1 MALKNNGQI
10 DRKFV
15 LFGLKIV
22 GDFGVTIAVPVIF
35 FVYLGQKLDA
45 RYGTSIRFTVIAFV
59 VSALISGLLVY
70 KHAKEYGKQYQ
81 DLSKDDKK

>member
-1 MALKNNGQI
+1 MASKNNGQI

-22 GDFGVTIAVPVIF
+22 GDFGVTIAVPVIL
-35 FVYLGQKLDA
+35 FVYFGQKLDA
-45 RYGTSIRFTVIAFV
+45 KYGTSVRFTVIAFV

-70 KHAKEYGKQYQ
+70 RRAKEYGKEYQ